1 MNKAVWHS
9 NSQPEPP
16 HPFAHFLAN
25 EDWILI
31 SGIGGHDAQGH
42 ISVSVTE
49 QAISAFEKIKMMLES
64 QGSALNQ
71 IVWFRPYITDQKDV
85 LAVDAVIRQYLNG
98 VRTASAALTIV
109 GLVDSRMKVE
119 FEVWAYKGAVIQNDN
134 SNVFID

>member
-1 MNKAVWHS
+1 MYGLD
-9 NSQPEPP
+9 P
-16 HPFAHFLAN
+16 
-25 EDWILI
+25 
-31 SGIGGHDAQGH
+31 
-42 ISVSVTE
+42 
-49 QAISAFEKIKMMLES
+49 
-64 QGSALNQ
+64 
-71 IVWFRPYITDQKDV
+71 ITDQKDV